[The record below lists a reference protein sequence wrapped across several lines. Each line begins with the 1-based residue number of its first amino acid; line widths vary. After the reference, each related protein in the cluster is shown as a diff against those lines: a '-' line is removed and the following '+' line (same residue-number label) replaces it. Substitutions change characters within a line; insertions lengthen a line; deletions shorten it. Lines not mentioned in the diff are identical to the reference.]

1 MGRQVSMSGARVP
14 RARTRRKDEAMRTA
28 TFGFMMGLGL
38 ALAAGPAL
46 AETGGTP
53 TTGTTMHTTTPAGT
67 GNAMA
72 KNGKSNSDAGTDK
85 AMPGKAMT
93 GKMMCEEFLSLD
105 EVTKPK
111 VVYWAEGFTKK
122 GKPQD
127 AVFDVEAT
135 ERLVPTLVE
144 VCQKEPKSSFMTKV
158 KNESS
163 KKSK

>member
-1 MGRQVSMSGARVP
+1 MGTHGRGVRDLHAPGARSK
-14 RARTRRKDEAMRTA
+14 RKDQAMRT
-28 TFGFMMGLGL
+28 TTIGFMIGLGM

-46 AETGGTP
+46 AETSGSS
-53 TTGTTMHTTTPAGT
+53 TTGATAHTTTPAAT

-72 KNGKSNSDAGTDK
+72 KNGKSTADAGTTGK
-85 AMPGKAMT
+85 ANAMT

-105 EVTKPK
+105 EVTRPK
-111 VVYWAEGFTKK
+111 VVYWAEGYTKK

-144 VCQKEPKSSFMTKV
+144 VCQKEPKSSFMSKV

-163 KKSK
+163 KKAK

>member
-1 MGRQVSMSGARVP
+1 
-14 RARTRRKDEAMRTA
+14 MRTT
-28 TFGFMMGLGL
+28 TFGFMIGLGM

-46 AETGGTP
+46 AGTSGTS
-53 TTGTTMHTTTPAGT
+53 TTAPATQTTKPAAT
-67 GNAMA
+67 GNSMA
-72 KNGKSNSDAGTDK
+72 RNGKSNADAGTTGK
-85 AMPGKAMT
+85 ANAMT

-105 EVTKPK
+105 EVTRPK
-111 VVYWAEGFTKK
+111 VVYWAEGYTKK

-163 KKSK
+163 KKTK